1 MAKHLCYS
9 NSLTSVT
16 NIVTTS
22 SAVTFT
28 VPYACKCNSPQTFF
42 LQFPTLMGEL
52 TTAQLAYL
60 STCNRTY
67 PIVDANFTQVPGS
80 IFTNNSTWL
89 FARVCRNNIR
99 YYQLVN
105 YIQAPTASTTTAATT
120 SIMKTEESSDE
131 SEDE

>member
-22 SAVTFT
+22 NAVTFT

-60 STCNRTY
+60 NTCNRTY

-89 FARVCRNNIR
+89 LARVCRNNTR

-105 YIQAPTASTTTAATT
+105 YIQAAAAPATT
-120 SIMKTEESSDE
+120 SNTETEEASDE
-131 SEDE
+131 PEGE